1 MSALVK
7 FSFGL
12 IDKKY
17 NKVVARTKTKICPS
31 IESAEYLARK
41 IMLYVMRFRRVAG
54 PKKSCATSN
63 CEACL
68 KPHLSQ
74 VISAIEKRE
83 PITFVLPAFPAKSP
97 NPAKVLGTLPD
108 MAERLSLEFL
118 NSLCEQIQKV
128 YSPGAKVI
136 ICSDGRVFND
146 VLDINDSD
154 VTRYQKGLANLL
166 KETSFVSADTFNLD
180 EVYEGL
186 SFEQMRQRMMEQ
198 YGEPLDTIKDSVRR
212 GSQMLCR
219 TEDEEIH
226 RHYCGMIRFLV
237 EDAMRPGQTLSRTA
251 LQKTC
256 RQRAYVVIQR
266 SKAWGALIAERFPN
280 AVRLSIHPQTC
291 GTPKLGI
298 RLMEAENWMTPWHGV
313 AVDVGGN
320 FVLLKRAQA
329 EDLGAHIVYREDQ
342 PSHYELSDKQNLSK
356 LQGILYSSPAKIA

>member
-1 MSALVK
+1 MSALAR
-7 FSFGL
+7 FSFSPTE
-12 IDKKY
+12 KKY
-17 NKVVARTKTKICPS
+17 KNVVKETKCEIFPT

-41 IMLYVMRFRRVAG
+41 IMLKVMQFRRIAG
-54 PKKSCATSN
+54 RNKSCATSG

-74 VISAIEKRE
+74 VISAIENRQ

-97 NPAKVLGTLPD
+97 NPAKVLGALPD

-118 NSLCEQIQKV
+118 NNLCKQIQKM

-154 VTRYQKGLANLL
+154 VTRYQEEFALML
-166 KETSFVSADTFNLD
+166 KESSFVSADTFNLD

-186 SFEQMRQRMMEQ
+186 SFEQMRERMMEQ
-198 YGEPLDTIKDSVRR
+198 YGEPLDIIRDSVRK
-212 GSQMLCR
+212 GSQMSCSI
-219 TEDEEIH
+219 EDEEMH
-226 RHYCGMIRFLV
+226 RHYCGMTRFLL
-237 EDAMRPGQTLSRTA
+237 EDAMRPGQTISRTA
-251 LQKTC
+251 LQKSC
-256 RQRAYVVIQR
+256 RQRAYIVIQR
-266 SKAWGALIAERFPN
+266 SKAWSALIADRFPD

-313 AVDVGGN
+313 AVDVGGS

-329 EDLGAHIVYREDQ
+329 EQLGAHLVYRESQ

-356 LQGILYSSPAKIA
+356 LQGILYGA

>member
-1 MSALVK
+1 MSALAK
-7 FSFGL
+7 FSFGP
-12 IDKKY
+12 IETKY
-17 NKVVARTKTKICPS
+17 KNVSKGTKFENSS
-31 IESAEYLARK
+31 ITETAEYLARK
-41 IMLYVMRFRRVAG
+41 IMLYVMRFRRIAG
-54 PKKSCATSN
+54 PKKSCATSS

-68 KPHLSQ
+68 KPHLRQ
-74 VISAIEKRE
+74 VISAIEKRQ

-97 NPAKVLGTLPD
+97 NPAKVLGAIPD

-118 NSLCEQIQKV
+118 NSLCKQIQKI

-154 VTRYQKGLANLL
+154 VTRYQEELALLL
-166 KETSFVSADTFNLD
+166 KETSFVSAATFNLD
-180 EVYEGL
+180 EVYAGL
-186 SFEQMRQRMMEQ
+186 SFAQMRQRMMEQ
-198 YGEPLDTIKDSVRR
+198 YGESLDIIRDAVRK
-212 GSQMLCR
+212 GSKMPCSI
-219 TEDEEIH
+219 EDEEIH

-266 SKAWGALIAERFPN
+266 SKAWGALIEERFPN

-291 GTPKLGI
+291 GTSKLGI

-313 AVDVGGN
+313 AVDVGGS

-329 EDLGAHIVYREDQ
+329 EELGAQLVYRENQ
-342 PSHYELSDKQNLSK
+342 PSHYELSNQQNLSK
-356 LQGILYSSPAKIA
+356 LQGIFYGT

>member
-1 MSALVK
+1 MSALAK
-7 FSFGL
+7 FSFGPAE
-12 IDKKY
+12 KKY
-17 NKVVARTKTKICPS
+17 EEVVTGTKSEIFPS
-31 IESAEYLARK
+31 IKSAEYLARK
-41 IMLYVMRFRRVAG
+41 ILLHVMQFRRIAG

-74 VISAIEKRE
+74 VISAIQKRQ

-118 NSLCEQIQKV
+118 NILCKQMQKV
-128 YSPGAKVI
+128 YAPGAKVI

-146 VLDINDSD
+146 VLDISDSD
-154 VTRYQKGLANLL
+154 VTRYQEELTLLL
-166 KETSFVSADTFNLD
+166 KETAFVSADTFNLD

-186 SFEQMRQRMMEQ
+186 SFDLMRQRMMEQ
-198 YGEPLDTIKDSVRR
+198 YGESLDIIRDSVRK
-212 GSQMLCR
+212 GSQMPCSI
-219 TEDEEIH
+219 EDEEMH

-237 EDAMRPGQTLSRTA
+237 EDAMRPSQTLSRTA
-251 LQKTC
+251 LQKSC

-313 AVDVGGN
+313 AVDVGGS

-329 EDLGAHIVYREDQ
+329 EELGAQLVYRESL

-356 LQGILYSSPAKIA
+356 LQGILYGT